1 MGGSYAV
8 DAATLLIETLFGLY
22 IVIVLLRF
30 LLQLARA
37 DFYNPISQF
46 IVKATQPPLKPLR
59 RLIPGFAGLDLAAL
73 FLMLVLQSIELWL
86 IFAVRDIAP
95 GFAVIAILSVA
106 ELLQLCI
113 YVFLFSIIVQVVLS
127 WLNPDTY
134 NPVTTLLYRL
144 NEPLLRP
151 ARRLLPPF
159 SGIDLSPLVV
169 IIVLQ
174 LASILLVRPIRDIAK
189 SFL

>member
-1 MGGSYAV
+1 MGNPYAT

-22 IVIVLLRF
+22 IIIVLLRF
-30 LLQLARA
+30 LLQWVRA

-46 IVKATQPPLKPLR
+46 IVKATQPPLRPMR
-59 RLIPGFAGLDLAAL
+59 RIIPGFAGLDLAAL
-73 FLMLVLQSIELWL
+73 VLMLVLQCVELWL
-86 IFAVRDIAP
+86 IFTVRDIAP
-95 GFAVIAILSVA
+95 SFAGIAILSVA
-106 ELLQLCI
+106 ELMQLCI

-127 WLNPDTY
+127 WLSPDSY
-134 NPVTTLLYRL
+134 NPVTALLYRL

-174 LASILLVRPIRDIAK
+174 LGSILLVRPVRDFARM
-189 SFL
+189 FF

>member
-1 MGGSYAV
+1 MGNPYAT

-30 LLQLARA
+30 LLQWVRA
-37 DFYNPISQF
+37 DFYNPVSQF
-46 IVKATQPPLKPLR
+46 IVKVTQPPLAPMR
-59 RLIPGFAGLDLAAL
+59 RIIPGFAGLDLAAL
-73 FLMLVLQSIELWL
+73 VLMLILQFIELWL
-86 IFAVRDIAP
+86 IFAVRGIAP
-95 GFAVIAILSVA
+95 DFAGIAILSVA
-106 ELLQLCI
+106 ELVQLCI

-127 WLNPDTY
+127 WISPDTY
-134 NPVTTLLYRL
+134 NPVTALLYRL

-169 IIVLQ
+169 IIALQ
-174 LASILLVRPIRDIAK
+174 LGSILLVRPIRDLAR
-189 SFL
+189 SFF

>member
-1 MGGSYAV
+1 M
-8 DAATLLIETLFGLY
+8 
-22 IVIVLLRF
+22 
-30 LLQLARA
+30 
-37 DFYNPISQF
+37 
-46 IVKATQPPLKPLR
+46 
-59 RLIPGFAGLDLAAL
+59 
-73 FLMLVLQSIELWL
+73 
-86 IFAVRDIAP
+86 AP
-95 GFAVIAILSVA
+95 GFTAIAILSVA

-127 WLNPDTY
+127 WLSPDTY
-134 NPVTTLLYRL
+134 NPVTALLHRL

-151 ARRLLPPF
+151 ARQLLPPF

-174 LASILLVRPIRDIAK
+174 LASILLVRPIRDLAR

>member
-1 MGGSYAV
+1 MGNPYAT

-22 IVIVLLRF
+22 IIIVMLRF
-30 LLQLARA
+30 LLQWVRA

-46 IVKATQPPLKPLR
+46 IVKATQPPLKPMR
-59 RLIPGFAGLDLAAL
+59 RVIPGFAGLDLAAL
-73 FLMLVLQSIELWL
+73 VLMFVLQCIELWL
-86 IFAVRDIAP
+86 VFAVRGIAP
-95 GFAVIAILSVA
+95 GFAAIAIFSVA

-127 WLNPDTY
+127 WLSPDAY
-134 NPVTTLLYRL
+134 NPVTVLLYRL

-151 ARRLLPPF
+151 ARRVLPPF

-189 SFL
+189 TFV

>member
-1 MGGSYAV
+1 MNNPYTV
-8 DAATLLIETLFGLY
+8 DAATLLIQTLFGIY
-22 IVIVLLRF
+22 ILIVLLRF
-30 LLQLARA
+30 LLQWIRA

-46 IVKATQPPLKPLR
+46 IVKATQPPLRPMR
-59 RLIPGFAGLDLAAL
+59 RIIPGFAGLDLAAL
-73 FLMLVLQSIELWL
+73 VLMLVLQCIELWL
-86 IFAVRDIAP
+86 IFRIRGIAP
-95 GFAVIAILSVA
+95 GFTAIAILSVA

-113 YVFLFSIIVQVVLS
+113 YVFLFSIIIQVVLS
-127 WLNPDTY
+127 WLSPDTY
-134 NPVTTLLYRL
+134 NPVTALLHRL

-151 ARRLLPPF
+151 ARQLLPPF

-174 LASILLVRPIRDIAK
+174 LASILLVRPLRDLAR

>member
-1 MGGSYAV
+1 MNNPYTV
-8 DAATLLIETLFGLY
+8 DAATLLIQTLFGLY
-22 IVIVLLRF
+22 ILIVLLRF
-30 LLQLARA
+30 LLQWIRA

-46 IVKATQPPLKPLR
+46 IVKATQPPLRPMR
-59 RLIPGFAGLDLAAL
+59 RIIPGFAGLDLAAL
-73 FLMLVLQSIELWL
+73 VLMLVLQCIELWL
-86 IFAVRDIAP
+86 IFRIRGMAP
-95 GFAVIAILSVA
+95 GFTAIAILSVA

-127 WLNPDTY
+127 WLSPDTY
-134 NPVTTLLYRL
+134 NPVTALLHRL

-151 ARRLLPPF
+151 ARQLLPPF

-174 LASILLVRPIRDIAK
+174 LASILLVRPIRDLAR

>member
-1 MGGSYAV
+1 MNNPYTV
-8 DAATLLIETLFGLY
+8 DAATLLIQTLFGLY
-22 IVIVLLRF
+22 ILIVLLRF
-30 LLQLARA
+30 LLQWIRA

-46 IVKATQPPLKPLR
+46 IVKATQPPLRPMR
-59 RLIPGFAGLDLAAL
+59 RIIPGFAGLDLAAL
-73 FLMLVLQSIELWL
+73 VLMLVLQCIELWL
-86 IFAVRDIAP
+86 IFRIRGMAP
-95 GFAVIAILSVA
+95 GFTAIAILSVA

-127 WLNPDTY
+127 WLSPDTY
-134 NPVTTLLYRL
+134 NPVTALLHRL

-174 LASILLVRPIRDIAK
+174 LASILLVRPIRDLAR

>member
-134 NPVTTLLYRL
+134 NPVTALLYRL

>member
-1 MGGSYAV
+1 MGNPYAT

-22 IVIVLLRF
+22 IIIVLLRF
-30 LLQLARA
+30 LLQWVRA
-37 DFYNPISQF
+37 DFYNPISLF
-46 IVKATQPPLKPLR
+46 IVKATQPPLRPMR
-59 RLIPGFAGLDLAAL
+59 RIIPGFAGLDLAAL
-73 FLMLVLQSIELWL
+73 VLMLVLQCVELWL
-86 IFAVRDIAP
+86 IFTVRDIAP
-95 GFAVIAILSVA
+95 SFAGIAILSVA
-106 ELLQLCI
+106 ELMQLCI

-127 WLNPDTY
+127 WLSPDSY
-134 NPVTTLLYRL
+134 NPVTALLYRL

-174 LASILLVRPIRDIAK
+174 LGSILLVRPVRDFART
-189 SFL
+189 FF

>member
-1 MGGSYAV
+1 MGNPYAT

-22 IVIVLLRF
+22 IIIVLLRF
-30 LLQLARA
+30 LLQWVRA

-46 IVKATQPPLKPLR
+46 IVKATQPPLRPMR
-59 RLIPGFAGLDLAAL
+59 RIIPGFAGLDLAAL
-73 FLMLVLQSIELWL
+73 VLMLVLQCVELWL
-86 IFAVRDIAP
+86 IFTVRDIAP
-95 GFAVIAILSVA
+95 SFAGIAILSVA

-127 WLNPDTY
+127 WLSPDSY
-134 NPVTTLLYRL
+134 NPVTALLYRL

-174 LASILLVRPIRDIAK
+174 LGSILLVRPIRDFATT
-189 SFL
+189 FF